1 MKGYSEIKS
10 RILSMG
16 SNVEVIYPQNLRED
30 IIAEI
35 EKIKK
40 LY

>member
-10 RILSMG
+10 WILSMG
-16 SNVEVIYPQNLRED
+16 SNVEVIEPQNLRED
-30 IIAEI
+30 IISEI
-35 EKIKK
+35 EKIKN

>member
-10 RILSMG
+10 WILSMG
-16 SNVEVIYPQNLRED
+16 ANVEVISPKNLRRD
-30 IIAEI
+30 IMDEI

>member
-10 RILSMG
+10 WILSMG
-16 SNVEVIYPQNLRED
+16 ANVEVIKPEKLRED
-30 IIAEI
+30 IICEI